1 MADTVTV
8 SPVSSSSDTRAFI
21 DFPYRLHANRQHW
34 VPPLRMDVA
43 RAINR
48 KKNAFFEHGDILP
61 FLARDSSGEVVGRIA
76 GIVNGMH
83 QKKYD
88 DGNGFV
94 GFFECID
101 DYDVASALL
110 DAATDWLK
118 ERGLSGA
125 RGPTNPS
132 MNDICG
138 MLVDGF
144 DRPPSIMMPYNP
156 AYYPAFL
163 EQYGFER
170 AMTMWAY
177 YVHRKYVDYSKL
189 RRGVELVYRRNP
201 SLTLRTLDMDRFDED
216 AKVVLDI
223 YNDAWSRNWGH
234 VPMTPAEFKQLA
246 HEMKQIVDARIVFI
260 IEDNGTPVAFSI
272 SLPDMNQ
279 ALIHIRN
286 GRLFPVGLPKLL
298 ARAKLGGISEVR
310 TLLMGVRKE
319 WQGKGL
325 DAIMNL
331 ATIEEGPKHGYM
343 ASEMS
348 WVLDSNPRLL
358 NALVNIGSVKDK
370 EYAMYEMRFEN

>member
-1 MADTVTV
+1 MAGTVTV

-21 DFPYRLHANRQHW
+21 DLPYRLHADRQHW

-43 RAINR
+43 RSLNR
-48 KKNAFFEHGDILP
+48 KKNAFFEHGDIQP
-61 FLARDSSGEVVGRIA
+61 FVARDAGGAVVGRVA

-83 QKKYD
+83 LKKYN
-88 DGNGFV
+88 DGMGFV

-101 DYDVASALL
+101 DYSVASALL
-110 DAATDWLK
+110 DAATGWL
-118 ERGLSGA
+118 RQRDLTGA

-156 AYYPAFL
+156 PYYPAFM
-163 EQYGFER
+163 EQYGFQR

-177 YVHRKYVDYSKL
+177 YVHRKYVDYAKL

-201 SLTLRTLDMDRFDED
+201 TLSLRTLDMDRFDED
-216 AKVVLDI
+216 AQVVLDI

-234 VPMTPAEFKQLA
+234 VPMTAGEFKQLA
-246 HEMKQIVDARIVFI
+246 HEMKQIVDSRIVFI
-260 IEDNGTPVAFSI
+260 IEDNGTPIAFSI
-272 SLPDMNQ
+272 SLPDLNQ
-279 ALIHIRN
+279 ALIHVRN

-298 ARAKLGGISEVR
+298 ARAKLGGINEVR

-325 DAIMNL
+325 DAILNL
-331 ATIEEGPKHGYM
+331 ATIEEGVKHGYT
-343 ASEMS
+343 ASELS
-348 WVLDSNPRLL
+348 WVLDSNPRLI

-370 EYAMYEMRFEN
+370 EYAMYEMRFDA